1 MSDVV
6 LRPVPITAE
15 RFAPYGDVIHA
26 APATIQAMN
35 DARFERFDDL
45 ARVDVDQAD
54 GGRVAISIARS
65 KTPTTL
71 PHRFDMV
78 ERHPLGSQAFIPL
91 APFSFVVVVAPAGE
105 SVDIDDLRAFVTNGS
120 QGINYHKGVW
130 HMPMIALQSGQ
141 QFLIVDRAP
150 SDDNCEEFVLG
161 EPLILEAPQTT

>member
-1 MSDVV
+1 MSGVT
-6 LRPVPITAE
+6 LRPVPITTE

-26 APATIQAMN
+26 APATVQAMN

-45 ARVDVDQAD
+45 ARVDVDETE

-105 SVDIDDLRAFVTNGS
+105 SVDIGDLRAFVTNGS

-130 HMPMIALQSGQ
+130 HMPLIATEGRQT
-141 QFLIVDRAP
+141 FLVIDRVP
-150 SDDNCEEFVLG
+150 GENNCEQVVFGESVVL
-161 EPLILEAPQTT
+161 EVP